1 MSGDG
6 RGNLSPTGYVISA
19 DEKPGVQQ
27 GIGKVAK

>member
-6 RGNLSPTGYVISA
+6 RGNLSPTGYVSA